1 MDIEKLNNVIGATNT
16 QLLEVGRIIGKRDTL
31 DHLINIV
38 NDCEYPEDL
47 ELAILDWLEEEG
59 YNVR

>member
-1 MDIEKLNNVIGATNT
+1 MDIGKLSNVIGAENT
-16 QLLEVGRIIGKRDTL
+16 KLLEVGSIIGKRDTL

-47 ELAILDWLEEEG
+47 ELEILDWLEEEG
-59 YNVR
+59 YNVH